1 MSLGKGLLLVAL
13 VFAAIAVL
21 IEVLKPQQSPV
32 SSLLLFEISYFFL
45 VLAFF
50 VGI

>member
-13 VFAAIAVL
+13 VLGIIATILEL
-21 IEVLKPQQSPV
+21 IKPANTPI
-32 SSLLLFEISYFFL
+32 SSLFLFELSYCFF
-45 VLAFF
+45 VAAFF